1 MYWASE
7 GIFPLEKGA
16 IMSKVNS
23 AMLRNAMLRNAM
35 LRSQSAFA

>member
-7 GIFPLEKGA
+7 GNPPSRKES

-35 LRSQSAFA
+35 LRNQSAFA